1 MTVEASLVL
10 FPVSKTTFYL
20 NNNPLV
26 IFSTV
31 SVLGGSG
38 EKVIKGDLS
47 ESLPRDSDSFA

>member
-47 ESLPRDSDSFA
+47 ESLPRDSA